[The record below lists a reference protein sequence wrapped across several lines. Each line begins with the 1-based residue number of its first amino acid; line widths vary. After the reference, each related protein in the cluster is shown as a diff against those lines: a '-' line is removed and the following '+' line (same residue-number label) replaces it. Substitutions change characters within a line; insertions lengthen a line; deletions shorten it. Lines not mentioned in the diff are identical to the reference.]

1 MLQNL
6 YTNDVYFSTL
16 YMKTKKYFFLLFR
29 GKVGEVDTLGRY
41 HSYWEPAPDI
51 NKVTILCLAAG

>member
-1 MLQNL
+1 M
-6 YTNDVYFSTL
+6 VEFSSEHS
-16 YMKTKKYFFLLFR
+16 KNIFFLLFR